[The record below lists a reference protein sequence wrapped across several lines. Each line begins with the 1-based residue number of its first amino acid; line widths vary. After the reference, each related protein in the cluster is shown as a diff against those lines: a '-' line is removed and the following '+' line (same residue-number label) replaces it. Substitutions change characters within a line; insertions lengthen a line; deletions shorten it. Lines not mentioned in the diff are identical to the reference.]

1 MSHLAVPDLPGTFAS
16 SGSISSFRP
25 PAAAIDTNG
34 VQGGLQHIDVLAHSM
49 SEQLRKA
56 IREIDDIN
64 LQTRILA
71 FNAQIEAARA
81 GTQGAAFGVVASEM
95 VRLSQNTTATAT
107 TMGAET
113 NRSISEMTR
122 LIGEVGA
129 AMRGTRLSDLALTNI
144 ELVDRNLYERSC
156 DVRWW
161 ATDSSVVDALEKEDE
176 ATRRFTCKRLG
187 VILDSYTVY
196 YDLVV
201 CDLKGQVV
209 ANGRP
214 DRYGSI
220 GSNQSTTTWFQA
232 ALGTR
237 DGTQFGFQSVH
248 RSSSLAGG
256 EFILVYSC
264 AIREEGKV
272 NGRPIGV
279 LGIVFNW
286 ESLAQTIV
294 RNTQISAAEK
304 SCTRVCMVDDTGLV
318 LADTA
323 NKLVTEKL
331 TLPDQSNLFR
341 QKKSFCTVSYQ
352 GRPHIIAHALSPG
365 FETYATGWHSLVIQ
379 PVTLGH

>member
-1 MSHLAVPDLPGTFAS
+1 MAEH
-16 SGSISSFRP
+16 
-25 PAAAIDTNG
+25 
-34 VQGGLQHIDVLAHSM
+34 
-49 SEQLRKA
+49 LRKA

-95 VRLSQNTTATAT
+95 VRLSENTTATASH
-107 TMGAET
+107 MGAET
-113 NRSISEMTR
+113 TRSITEMTR
-122 LIGEVGA
+122 LISEVGIN
-129 AMRGTRLSDLALTNI
+129 MRGTRLTDLALTNI

-161 ATDSSVVDALEKEDE
+161 ATDSSVVEALEQNDQ
-176 ATRRFTCKRLG
+176 ASRQFACKRLG

-201 CDLKGQVV
+201 CDMDGKVI

-214 DRYGSI
+214 DRYRSI
-220 GSNQSTTTWFQA
+220 GSSQAGSTWFQA
-232 ALGTR
+232 ALATR

-248 RSSSLAGG
+248 RSPSLAGG

-264 AIREEGKV
+264 AIRSGGKV
-272 NGRPIGV
+272 DGRPVGV

-294 RNTQISAAEK
+294 RNTQISATEK
-304 SCTRVCMVDDTGLV
+304 SSTRVCMVDDTGLI
-318 LADTA
+318 LADTS
-323 NKLVTEKL
+323 NQLVAEKL
-331 TLPDQSNLFR
+331 NLPDQANIFR
-341 QKKSFCTVSYQ
+341 QKKSFCTVNYQ
-352 GRPHIIAHALSPG
+352 GRPHIIAHALAPG
-365 FETYATGWHSLVIQ
+365 FETYSTGWHSLVIQ
-379 PVTLGH
+379 PLKLEG